1 MNTVLVTEELTG
13 GHYLFKKGCDI
24 VFVTALL
31 IIIDIH
37 VYHLIKCI
45 CRIADIPYC

>member
-31 IIIDIH
+31 IIIGYSRLSLDKM
-37 VYHLIKCI
+37 HLSY
-45 CRIADIPYC
+45 R